1 MRFVRLL
8 GRRGGDGIANEY
20 HINIDRIMFIRN
32 DNRIDKISVVM
43 TDGHEIPID
52 VEAYNKLVNIID
64 NERKE
69 EDKA

>member
-8 GRRGGDGIANEY
+8 GRRGCDGIANEY
-20 HINIDRIMFIRN
+20 HINIDRIMFIRK

-64 NERKE
+64 HERKE